1 MEEAVEQMLGNLLS
15 DLAPVLLSF
24 LLANIGW
31 LLLALVV
38 IVFLIAI
45 AGWVIK
51 HKLVSGWWR
60 RVVSK
65 HDESAGKLNA
75 IITSDTFKGLEQG
88 FVQGRTERTL
98 SQLEERLYALH
109 RQSEQLRNQLTDRK
123 VPFFS
128 LVEPLIRIN
137 RLDRNVREFSR
148 QVDRLAHD
156 VSGIARAE
164 KDTIHSVRQ
173 AGARFSSVS
182 QTIAQLMERT
192 GYPLDE
198 LNRELGRV
206 ETLFRQAEQTSAFDT
221 VQAQSELTPFYRSI
235 DVLSGKIEA
244 LQKQLT
250 IFDEMRNRIRVQSE
264 PLVSADANAAA
275 VLNRIDPIV
284 QRLEQSLRMGRSID
298 LRAAASEIEH
308 LVQEATDLVEAN
320 RSGA

>member
-1 MEEAVEQMLGNLLS
+1 MEEAVEQILGNMLS

-24 LLANIGW
+24 LIANIGW
-31 LLLALVV
+31 LLLSLVV
-38 IVFLIAI
+38 IVFLLAI
-45 AGWVIK
+45 AGWAIK

-60 RVVSK
+60 RVASK
-65 HDESAGKLNA
+65 HDESAAKLNA
-75 IITSDTFKGLEQG
+75 IITSDAFKGLEQG

-109 RQSEQLRNQLTDRK
+109 RQSEQLRNRLTDRK

-128 LVEPLIRIN
+128 LIEPLIRIY

-156 VSGIARAE
+156 VSGVAKVE

-173 AGARFSSVS
+173 AGTKLNSVS

-198 LNRELGRV
+198 LNRELDRV
-206 ETLFRQAEQTSAFDT
+206 QTLFRQAERTSAFDT

-235 DVLSGKIEA
+235 DALSGKIEA
-244 LQKQLT
+244 LQKQLA
-250 IFDEMRNRIRVQSE
+250 IFEEMRNRIRAQSE

-284 QRLEQSLRMGRSID
+284 QRLEQSLRMGKSID
-298 LRAAASEIEH
+298 LRAAASEIER
-308 LVQEATDLVEAN
+308 LVQEAIEFVEAN

>member
-1 MEEAVEQMLGNLLS
+1 LEEAVEQILGNLLS

-24 LLANIGW
+24 LIANIGW

-65 HDESAGKLNA
+65 HDDSAGKLNA

-128 LVEPLIRIN
+128 LVGPLIRIN

-156 VSGIARAE
+156 VSGIAKTE

-173 AGARFSSVS
+173 AGTKLSSVS
-182 QTIAQLMERT
+182 QSITQLMERT

-198 LNRELGRV
+198 LNRELSRV
-206 ETLFRQAEQTSAFDT
+206 EALFRQAEQTSAFDT

-235 DVLSGKIEA
+235 DALSGKIEA
-244 LQKQLT
+244 LQKQLA
-250 IFDEMRNRIRVQSE
+250 IFDEMRNRIRVQTE
-264 PLVSADANAAA
+264 PLVSADADVAD
-275 VLNRIDPIV
+275 VLSRIDPIV
-284 QRLEQSLRMGRSID
+284 QRLEMSLRIGRSTD

-308 LVQEATDLVEAN
+308 LVQKAADLAEAN